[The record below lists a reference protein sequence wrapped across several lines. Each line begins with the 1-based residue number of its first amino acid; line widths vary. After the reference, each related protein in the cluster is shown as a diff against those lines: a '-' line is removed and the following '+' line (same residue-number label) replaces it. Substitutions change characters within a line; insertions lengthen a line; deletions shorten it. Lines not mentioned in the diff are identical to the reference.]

1 MEAVSALQRF
11 SVSLYEDVFR
21 SYSGHVK
28 LLAVVGA
35 WYTARKGLSL
45 LCECY
50 SVIRLHVTPRL
61 LSRTDLVRQ
70 YGEWAVVT
78 GATDGIGKA
87 YAEELASRGVNIIL
101 ISRSREKL
109 QRVSDAIAGTYGVR
123 TSFIEA
129 DFSRGREVY
138 PPIKEALRHVDVG
151 ILVNNAGAFY
161 DYPQCVTELPEENI
175 WDMINI
181 NIAAAT
187 MLVHIVLPGMVQRR
201 KGAIINVSS
210 GSCVQPAPQIT
221 VYAATKAFLDYFTQT
236 LRYECESQGIFV
248 QSLLPYF
255 VNTNMT
261 SQVLGYLLRWPW
273 LVPSP
278 KVYAREAVCTIG
290 NSHRTAGYWFHYI
303 QLSVCE
309 SLPLCFWIPLVNFMA
324 KFLRREYF
332 AFKSRRLQEQIRT
345 TPGGDPSFSLINSC
359 DRIH

>member
-1 MEAVSALQRF
+1 MKTVSALQR
-11 SVSLYEDVFR
+11 LYKDVFR
-21 SYSGHVK
+21 SYSSHVK

-61 LSRTDLVRQ
+61 LCRTDLVRQ

-101 ISRSREKL
+101 ISRNREKL

-151 ILVNNAGAFY
+151 ILVNNAGVFY
-161 DYPQCVTELPEENI
+161 EDLQCFTTVPEDKQ
-175 WDMINI
+175 WDIINV

-187 MLVHIVLPGMVQRR
+187 MMVYIVLPGMVKR
-201 KGAIINVSS
+201 KRGAIVNVSS
-210 GSCVQPAPQIT
+210 GSSCKPTPQMT
-221 VYAATKAFLDYFTQT
+221 LYSASKSFMDHFSRTLHYEYA
-236 LRYECESQGIFV
+236 SQGIFI
-248 QSLLPYF
+248 QSLVPFF
-255 VNTNMT
+255 VVTNMI
-261 SQVLGYLLRWPW
+261 SFSRILQRKSF
-273 LVPSP
+273 LVPLA
-278 KVYAREAVCTIG
+278 KEYVRQAVLTLGI
-290 NSHRTAGYWFHYI
+290 SHRTAGYWSHTI
-303 QLSVCE
+303 LLSMTE
-309 SLPLCFWIPLVNFMA
+309 ALPEWVWVRLITFVFNM
-324 KFLRREYF
+324 LR
-332 AFKSRRLQEQIRT
+332 
-345 TPGGDPSFSLINSC
+345 
-359 DRIH
+359 

>member
-1 MEAVSALQRF
+1 MAAVDSFQL
-11 SVSLYEDVFR
+11 LYQQVAR
-21 SYSGHVK
+21 SCHGHVEF
-28 LLAVVGA
+28 LAVVGA

-61 LSRTDLVRQ
+61 LCRTDLVRQ

-109 QRVSDAIAGTYGVR
+109 QRVPDAIAGTYGVR

-151 ILVNNAGAFY
+151 ILVNNAGVCY
-161 DYPQCVTELPEENI
+161 EYPEYFTEAPEDI
-175 WDMINI
+175 LWDIINV

-187 MLVHIVLPGMVQRR
+187 MMVYIVLPGMVKKK
-201 KGAIINVSS
+201 KGAIVNVSS
-210 GSCVQPAPQIT
+210 GCCHTPIPQMSLYSASK
-221 VYAATKAFLDYFTQT
+221 VCLDGFSRE
-236 LRYECESQGIFV
+236 LEMELSPKGIFV
-248 QSLLPYF
+248 QSLIPGC
-255 VNTNMT
+255 VGTTT
-261 SQVLGYLLRWPW
+261 SHGVFHPFSL

-278 KVYAREAVCTIG
+278 EVYAHHAVRMLGVST
-290 NSHRTAGYWFHYI
+290 RTTGYWAHSM
-303 QLSVCE
+303 QLRVTQCV
-309 SLPLCFWIPLVNFMA
+309 PGW
-324 KFLRREYF
+324 LRRSVGRYI
-332 AFKSRRLQEQIRT
+332 SRAPLPPAI
-345 TPGGDPSFSLINSC
+345 P
-359 DRIH
+359 